1 MGTFILTGASYEYIL
16 WVAVGGKYTNYSS
29 DKGGTWTSYSNN
41 GIQGASTSLTFG
53 KDGSGDDLWMRSSAP
68 TNSNSVPVLWKTSD
82 PTDQNGWSE
91 VTSHPDKTG
100 SGSDKIWDVKYG
112 NEVWVTIGRLGIKR
126 STDSGVTWQST
137 TGFSGMHTAWNMSV
151 ASDGSGT
158 WVAVANSGN
167 TYHIFKSTDDAQT
180 WSTSDTHTSPSH
192 QIDSSYEKEVK
203 FANGIWMY
211 ITPNGGRRCTAA
223 NLSSD
228 SWADITTPPLWV
240 SDFKHSS
247 GNTWVSVGSR
257 NGRNYISTDNGDTWS
272 ANSSIAGTGNLPGI
286 AYAGGMWIAT
296 SGDKIFKSSDDGTT
310 WAMAVGSVVA
320 GHIAINSVLPNS

>member
-1 MGTFILTGASYEYIL
+1 MGTFVLTGVSYEYIL

-29 DKGGTWTSYSNN
+29 DKGDTWTSYSNN
-41 GIQGASTSLTFG
+41 NIQGSSTSLAFG
-53 KDGSGDDLWMRSSAP
+53 KDGSGDDLWMRSSAS

-100 SGSDKIWDVKYG
+100 SGTDTLRDIKYG

-126 STDSGVTWQST
+126 STDGGATWQST
-137 TGFSGMHTAWNMSV
+137 TGFSEMQSTWDSAV

-158 WVAVANSGN
+158 WVAIANSGN
-167 TYHIFKSTDDAQT
+167 TYHIFKSTDNAQT
-180 WSTSDTHTSPSH
+180 WSVSDTHTSPSH

-203 FANGIWMY
+203 FANGIWMF

-228 SWADITTPPLWV
+228 GWVDITTPPAWV

-247 GNTWVSVGSR
+247 GNTWVSVGNR
-257 NGRNYISTDNGDTWS
+257 DGRNYTSADNGDTWTQ
-272 ANSSIAGTGNLPGI
+272 NSSISGTNNLPGI
-286 AYAGGMWIAT
+286 AYAGGVWIAT
-296 SGDKIFKSSDDGTT
+296 SGDKIFKSDDDGST
-310 WAMAVGSVVA
+310 WTLAVGSVVA
-320 GHIAINSVLPNS
+320 NHIAINSVLPNS